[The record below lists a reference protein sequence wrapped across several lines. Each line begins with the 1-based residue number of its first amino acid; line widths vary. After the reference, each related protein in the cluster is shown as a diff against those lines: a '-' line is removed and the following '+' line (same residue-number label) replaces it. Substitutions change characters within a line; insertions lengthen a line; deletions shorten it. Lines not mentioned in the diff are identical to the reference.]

1 MSRKIVFALIFSPV
15 VAGFAQVS
23 ELNPEPKL
31 SPEEVVQYQVRALQ
45 HNDDPH
51 PDAGIERT
59 FRFASPS
66 NKSQTGPL
74 EHFVSIVKSAAYLP
88 MVNNLA
94 SSVVRSQ
101 VVGDHAK
108 VVIRITPEK
117 GPDLSYLFVLTRQH
131 DGELDNCWM
140 TDSVL
145 PIEQNES
152 PSDEAITI

>member
-1 MSRKIVFALIFSPV
+1 MSRKIAFALIFSPI

-74 EHFVSIVKSAAYLP
+74 EHFISIVKSAAYLP

-94 SSVVRSQ
+94 SSVVGSQ

-131 DGELDNCWM
+131 NGELDNCWM

-145 PIEQNES
+145 PIEQNEG
-152 PSDEAITI
+152 PSDEGITI

>member
-1 MSRKIVFALIFSPV
+1 MSRKIAFALIFSPI

-51 PDAGIERT
+51 PDAGIERA

-74 EHFVSIVKSAAYLP
+74 EHFISIVKSAAYLP
-88 MVNNLA
+88 MVNSLA
-94 SSVVRSQ
+94 SSVVGSQ

-145 PIEQNES
+145 PIEQNEG

>member
-1 MSRKIVFALIFSPV
+1 MSRKIVFALIFSPI
-15 VAGFAQVS
+15 VAGFGQVS

-31 SPEEVVQYQVRALQ
+31 SPQEVVQYQVRALQ
-45 HNDDPH
+45 HNDDPY

-74 EHFVSIVKSAAYLP
+74 EHFISIVKSAAYLP

-94 SSVVRSQ
+94 SSIVGSQ
-101 VVGDHAK
+101 IEGDYAK
-108 VVIRITPEK
+108 VVIKITPQQ
-117 GPDLSYLFVLTRQH
+117 GPELTYLFFLTRQH

-140 TDSVL
+140 TDSVV
-145 PIEQNES
+145 PMQEDETG
-152 PSDEAITI
+152 SDEAITI

>member
-1 MSRKIVFALIFSPV
+1 MSRKIVFALIFSPI

-94 SSVVRSQ
+94 SSVVGSQ